1 LSSRY
6 ILLKKA
12 IAFFNK
18 TLEQT
23 TTQTKP
29 SLQNKNRNILLF
41 TLLTL
46 ALLLT
51 FLLNISLGSVSIPLK
66 DVFNSLIG
74 GNSSKETWDYIIINY
89 RLPKAS
95 AAILAG
101 MGLSISGLLM
111 QTLFR
116 NPLAGPDVLGLS
128 SGASLGVATIVL
140 GAAFLP
146 PFLSSILLSPYGI
159 ILASSLGSFFVLL
172 AVLAVSQRLRD
183 TMAILIVGL
192 MFASLTSAII
202 GTLTY
207 FSTAEQLQKFT
218 FWSLGNLGNLSWPSI
233 GILSI
238 CVTIALLLSL
248 VSIKPLNALLLGE
261 NYARSLGMNY
271 KKTRLIIIFSTS
283 ILAGSITAFAGPIAF
298 IGLAVPHIAKLVFQ
312 TSNHTILF
320 WSTLLFGAI
329 IMLICDSISQL
340 PGSDLFLPINA
351 VTSIFGAPIVIWL
364 LIRKRR
370 MMN

>member
-1 LSSRY
+1 
-6 ILLKKA
+6 
-12 IAFFNK
+12 
-18 TLEQT
+18 
-23 TTQTKP
+23 
-29 SLQNKNRNILLF
+29 LQNKNRNTLLF
-41 TLLTL
+41 SILTL
-46 ALLLT
+46 SLVLLL
-51 FLLNISLGSVSIPLK
+51 LLNISLGSVSIPIK
-66 DVFNSLIG
+66 DVFNSLTG
-74 GNSSKETWDYIIINY
+74 GNSSKETWDYIIVNY
-89 RLPKAS
+89 RLPKAI
-95 AAILAG
+95 AAILVG

-128 SGASLGVATIVL
+128 SGASLGVATVIL
-140 GAAFLP
+140 GAGLLP
-146 PFLSSILLSPYGI
+146 IGLSAILLSSYGI
-159 ILASSLGSFFVLL
+159 VLASSLGSFLVLL

-192 MFASLTSAII
+192 MFGSLTSAIV

-233 GILSI
+233 VILSV
-238 CVTIALLLSL
+238 CVAIGLLLSL
-248 VSIKPLNALLLGE
+248 LNIKPLNALLLGE

-271 KKTRLIIIFSTS
+271 KRTRLIIIFATS
-283 ILAGSITAFAGPIAF
+283 ILTGSITAYAGPIAF

-312 TSNHTILF
+312 TSNHTVLF

-340 PGSDLFLPINA
+340 PGSDITLPINA
-351 VTSIFGAPIVIWL
+351 VTSMFGAPIVIWL
-364 LIRKRR
+364 LIRKRK